1 MLHRGELNMAKKSAA
16 KKTVEEVVKEVKD
29 EGIDVKV
36 VAEEPKA
43 VEPKAEKDYKDE
55 DVFLHESGQLGYINK
70 DGNFVPV

>member
-1 MLHRGELNMAKKSAA
+1 MAKKSAA

-43 VEPKAEKDYKDE
+43 EKDYKDE

>member
-1 MLHRGELNMAKKSAA
+1 M
-16 KKTVEEVVKEVKD
+16 VKEVKD

-43 VEPKAEKDYKDE
+43 EEPKAEKDYKDE

>member
-43 VEPKAEKDYKDE
+43 EEPKAEKDYKDE

>member
-43 VEPKAEKDYKDE
+43 EELKAEKDYKDE